1 MTDARSPGAYGQDP
15 GIQTAQGV
23 QTQRTNVLGIVGFIL
38 AILGFNV
45 IAIVLGAVA
54 LSQIK
59 RTGEKG
65 RGFALAAIWVAII
78 EIVLFIVVLIVVIA
92 VASAANVTVS

>member
-1 MTDARSPGAYGQDP
+1 MTDARSPGAYGQDH

-23 QTQRTNVLGIVGFIL
+23 QTQGTNVLGIVGFIL